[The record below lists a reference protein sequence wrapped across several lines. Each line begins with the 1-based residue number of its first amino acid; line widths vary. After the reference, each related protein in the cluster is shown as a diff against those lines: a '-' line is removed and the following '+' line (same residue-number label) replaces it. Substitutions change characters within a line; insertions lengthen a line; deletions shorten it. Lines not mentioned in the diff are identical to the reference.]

1 MDDRFLVDGEVHFR
15 DGGCRDQF
23 MAQTT
28 GGRPDKQVG
37 RGFRIERLYEYLV
50 AAPFDLVRRAS
61 RRDFGDRLR
70 QFNDARMVWGR
81 FDPDYLVPVRL
92 FRLDSLGIGRER
104 SEERRVGKER
114 RSRWS

>member
-50 AAPFDLVRRAS
+50 ASPFDLVGRAAC
-61 RRDFGDRLR
+61 RGPR
-70 QFNDARMVWGR
+70 
-81 FDPDYLVPVRL
+81 
-92 FRLDSLGIGRER
+92 
-104 SEERRVGKER
+104 
-114 RSRWS
+114 